1 MKWDL
6 LFGIIILGLI
16 FLWTIYQLLKSIK
29 YRKEK
34 SFTSIQFLFHVLTL
48 FYCIARIFW
57 LSLQQRKNNWV
68 VFQFSINRFAILSF
82 FTSFTLLVFF
92 WAQIYHNLLSKM
104 SSLKTVHVVLNS
116 LLYIYTIICIILFG
130 TGVEKDTDNNP
141 FYDVNVLIIA
151 GVSVCTSLAFFVYG
165 FLLMRKYGES
175 VFHSNKK
182 RHLLKIFSITILY
195 SACFLLRF
203 IMFLYRPIT
212 GKYFP
217 YTYYIFFFY
226 YVPEIPPIVVQLWT
240 MKIKTGLKKNNKQI
254 NAKLIEEE
262 SFTSSSST

>member
-1 MKWDL
+1 MEDR
-6 LFGIIILGLI
+6 
-16 FLWTIYQLLKSIK
+16 YQLLKSIK

-104 SSLKTVHVVLNS
+104 SSLKTVHVILNS

-130 TGVEKDTDNNP
+130 TGIEKDTDNNP

-151 GVSVCTSLAFFVYG
+151 GVS
-165 FLLMRKYGES
+165 ES

-182 RHLLKIFSITILY
+182 RHLLKIFSITMLY

-240 MKIKTGLKKNNKQI
+240 MKIKTGLKKSNEQI
-254 NAKLIEEE
+254 NAKLIEQE